1 MKTMMKLDTNRE
13 PRDPVDV
20 AEQQRDYDETYGTP
34 EQRLE
39 DWLEYEERQADLYR
53 GEKDEHYR

>member
-1 MKTMMKLDTNRE
+1 M
-13 PRDPVDV
+13 RDPVDI

-39 DWLEYEERQADLYR
+39 DWFEHELNEGDKKYGEETTYSSS
-53 GEKDEHYR
+53 K

>member
-1 MKTMMKLDTNRE
+1 M
-13 PRDPVDV
+13 RDPVDI

-39 DWLEYEERQADLYR
+39 DWFEYELNEGDKKY
-53 GEKDEHYR
+53 GEETTYSSSK

>member
-1 MKTMMKLDTNRE
+1 MNLYTNRE

-39 DWLEYEERQADLYR
+39 DWLEYEERQADLCR
-53 GEKDEHYR
+53 GETDDY

>member
-1 MKTMMKLDTNRE
+1 MKLNTNRE

-20 AEQQRDYDETYGTP
+20 AEEQRDYDETYGTP

-39 DWLEYEERQADLYR
+39 DWLEYEANRADLCR
-53 GEKDEHYR
+53 GETDDY